1 MAHAYFAAGLA
12 AVRSGELIT
21 VSGGEARHAVG
32 VARLRVGE
40 QLTLLDGEGGSV
52 IAEASEVGAAEFTA
66 RALADA
72 TVEPAPSPRILLVQA
87 LAKGGRDE
95 MALQASVE
103 LGIDGVIP
111 WQAQRSVSTW
121 RGDKVVKQRER
132 WQTIAR
138 EASKQAVRARVPR
151 VDAPVTTKQLAQ
163 LSGTLRLVV
172 LDPIATAPLSELE
185 PDARDLALVVGPEG
199 GIDERE
205 FVLLTEAG
213 AERRRLGANVLRTST
228 AGPAALA
235 AMFTKLGRW

>member
-1 MAHAYFAAGLA
+1 VAHAYFAADLV
-12 AVRSGELIT
+12 AVRAGDLIT
-21 VSGGEARHAVG
+21 VTGPEARHAVS

-52 IAEASEVGAAEFTA
+52 IAEASDVGTAEFTA

-72 TVEPAPSPRILLVQA
+72 TVAAEPSPRILLVQA

-121 RGDKVVKQRER
+121 RGDKVAKQRER

-138 EASKQAVRARVPR
+138 EASKQAVRARVPL
-151 VDAPVTTKQLAQ
+151 VEVPVTTKQLAH
-163 LSGTLRLVV
+163 LAGTLRLVV
-172 LDPIATAPLSELE
+172 LDPIAEAPLSELE

-205 FVLLTEAG
+205 FALLTEAG

-235 AMFTKLGRW
+235 ALFTKLGRW